1 MSDDFTKIADSSWGR
16 NAEQMPRA
24 LLAAATSPDIS
35 DRASFAKESTV
46 PESQSLDATTS
57 LAPQPKP
64 TASSSAPVRVIY
76 VMGAGRSG
84 STALEAMLGDHEDA
98 VAVGELANIFLY
110 WNDLIHCS
118 CGLRGPECGVWK
130 DIERRFCELT
140 GLSSFLEHNRL
151 MQRFEGFDPRRG
163 LGLPQWLRMSLAEKA
178 PDRDA
183 ELWKQR
189 NVAIYQA
196 VADVTGKRVI
206 IDSSKSPLRARAL
219 CLTSELD
226 VRLVHL
232 TRDVRGVAWSRLKAY
247 RKAPKLGFGKDH
259 PPTPVWRSVAYWGV
273 MNMLGSMV
281 RRSYPDCP
289 SLLVRYEDY
298 TTEPM
303 REFGRISEVVGLDYT
318 QIAER
323 LIAGQPVRPQHTSAG
338 NPVRMQGAIR
348 LSPDYE
354 WMEKLP
360 ESDRATCWRLAS
372 WMMRSYGYDK
382 HPQVDAELFGRRA
395 HSGWAEKVAQEAASE
410 ATGQQKAA

>member
-1 MSDDFTKIADSSWGR
+1 M
-16 NAEQMPRA
+16 N
-24 LLAAATSPDIS
+24 
-35 DRASFAKESTV
+35 
-46 PESQSLDATTS
+46 ESQSTDATT
-57 LAPQPKP
+57 LMVPEEK
-64 TASSSAPVRVIY
+64 SSAMSSDRVRVIY

-84 STALEAMLGDHEDA
+84 STALEAMLGDHDDA
-98 VAVGELANIFLY
+98 VAVGELSNIFLY

-118 CGLRGPECGVWK
+118 CGQRGPECGVWQ

-140 GLSSFLEHNRL
+140 GLTSFLEHSRL
-151 MQRFEGFDPRRG
+151 MQHFEAFDPRRG

-178 PDRDA
+178 PDRDV
-183 ELWKQR
+183 ELWQQR

-196 VADVTGKRVI
+196 VAYVTGKRVI

-219 CLTSELD
+219 CMSPELD

-232 TRDVRGVAWSRLKAY
+232 IRDVRGVAWSRLKAY

-273 MNMLGSMV
+273 MNLLSSMV

-298 TTEPM
+298 TTEPL
-303 REFGRISEVVGLDYT
+303 REFGRISEVVGLDYS

-360 ESDRATCWRLAS
+360 ESDRVACWRLAS
-372 WMMRSYGYDK
+372 LVMRAYGYDK
-382 HPQVDAELFGRRA
+382 HPQVDAALFGRRA
-395 HSGWAEKVAQEAASE
+395 HSGWEEKVAQEAASE
-410 ATGQQKAA
+410 TERQQRAA